1 MNTHERRALPPYG
14 TVVKDKLTGK
24 AGVFMGVELYS
35 PAKSKRAELMAF
47 LRPQGGGK
55 EWTTR
60 PVNVEPVTEG
70 ELPDAQQPHAA

>member
-1 MNTHERRALPPYG
+1 MGWNGSGMNTHERRALPPYG
-14 TVVKDKLTGK
+14 TCKV
-24 AGVFMGVELYS
+24 GVFMGVELYS
-35 PAKSKRAELMAF
+35 PAKSRRAEPMAF

-70 ELPDAQQPHAA
+70 GLPDAQQPHAA